1 MLKISKTQ
9 LAALATAGVLA
20 GGVVT
25 VGTTSN
31 FLDRSYTPGEIVL
44 VQDSSVTA
52 EELRIILERQ
62 LGQHAMLAIEA
73 MRAGVSGQPQ
83 FDAAAASLGQ
93 NTEDLTESI
102 RLVYGDEAA
111 GQFNELWS
119 NHIGFF
125 VDFTVGLAE
134 DDQQAQDEA
143 LQRLDQ
149 YRADFGGFIDGA
161 TNGELQG
168 EAVAGLLQEHVNQL
182 VEQVRAYANEDYATA
197 AAQTREAYAHMFG
210 TAQGLAG
217 AISATQDGISGP
229 VESQAIDLRSGLG
242 QLLGE
247 HAQLAVQTM
256 RAGVSGGEDFEALAG
271 ALNENTQDLTASI
284 SSVFGEEGGQAF
296 MEMWSDH
303 IDFFVQYTVGVAEE
317 DEQAQEDALAR
328 LSQYRQDFSQF
339 LDTASNGNIPADV
352 VADGLQTHVNQ
363 LVAQV
368 DAYHAGDY
376 ETAFSEAYDAYN
388 HMYGTAEALAA
399 GIVAFMGD
407 SAGDSMP
414 AGGVET
420 GAGGAVK

>member
-1 MLKISKTQ
+1 MLKITRTQ

-25 VGTTSN
+25 VGSTSS
-31 FLDRSYTPGEIVL
+31 FLDRTYTPGEIVL
-44 VQDSSVTA
+44 TQGSSVTA
-52 EELRIILERQ
+52 EELRIILEKQ

-73 MRAGVSGQPQ
+73 MRAGVAGQPQ

-143 LQRLDQ
+143 IQRLDQ
-149 YRADFGGFIDGA
+149 YRADFGGFLDGA
-161 TNGELQG
+161 TNGELPAN
-168 EAVAGLLQEHVNQL
+168 AVADLLQEHVNQL
-182 VEQVRAYANEDYATA
+182 VEQVRAYADGDYTTA
-197 AAQTREAYAHMFG
+197 VAQAREAYAHMFG

-217 AISATQDGISGP
+217 AISTTQDGITGP

-242 QLLGE
+242 QQLGE
-247 HAQLAVQTM
+247 HAQLAVQAM

-303 IDFFVQYTVGVAEE
+303 IDFFVQYTVGVAEG

-328 LSQYRQDFSQF
+328 LSQYREDFSQF

-352 VADGLQTHVNQ
+352 VADGLQMHVNQ

-388 HMYGTAEALAA
+388 HMYGTAEALAG
-399 GIVAFMGD
+399 GIVAFM
-407 SAGDSMP
+407 GDSMP

>member
-25 VGTTSN
+25 VGTTSS
-31 FLDRSYTPGEIVL
+31 FLDRTYTPGEIVL

-62 LGQHAMLAIEA
+62 LGQHAMLAVEA
-73 MRAGVSGQPQ
+73 MRAGVAGQPQ

-143 LQRLDQ
+143 IQRLDQ
-149 YRADFGGFIDGA
+149 YRADFGGFLDGA
-161 TNGELQG
+161 TDGELPAN
-168 EAVAGLLQEHVNQL
+168 AVADLLQMHVDQL
-182 VEQVRAYANEDYATA
+182 VEQVRAYAAGDYTTA

-217 AISATQDGISGP
+217 AISTTQDGITGS
-229 VESQAIDLRSGLG
+229 VENQAIDLRSGLG
-242 QLLGE
+242 QQLGE
-247 HAQLAVQTM
+247 HAQLAVQAM
-256 RAGVSGGEDFEALAG
+256 RAGVTGGEDFEALAG

-284 SSVFGEEGGQAF
+284 SGVFGEEGGQAF

-317 DEQAQEDALAR
+317 DEQAQEDALER

-363 LVAQV
+363 LVAQI

-376 ETAFSEAYDAYN
+376 ETAFSEAYDAYT

-399 GIVAFMGD
+399 GIVAFM
-407 SAGDSMP
+407 SDSMP